1 MLSGSDYGKEDV
13 RMKKKLTHN
22 LFLKV
27 LSVIF
32 AFTLWFIVVI
42 VTDPYKTVIISDVP
56 IKVINEDEITGQG
69 IGQIYSVVSPQDCTV
84 SVRVYGQK
92 SKVDKL
98 TAADISAVVDFGV
111 VSSVGA
117 AYIEVTEPEGVTI
130 MSKTPEMMKIDIEP
144 LQEKFFDVTLE
155 VTGTAADGYII
166 NDARISPNVTK
177 ITAPESIMQKIA
189 KVGIR
194 VDVSG
199 LSSDINSLRK
209 IVLYDS
215 AGKVINYEK
224 NDNIALSV
232 SEVQTYVETFMIK
245 EVPLEIY
252 PSGDMQDN
260 IVLMNFS
267 YEPETVVLKG
277 RKDELSAVDSIV
289 VSKESDK
296 INLGDITE
304 TGDTLLDV
312 SGFIPTGLSFLNED
326 AGMIMVHYQVEKI
339 VSKTFDVAVE
349 DIKFTN
355 RPDNV
360 EIEFENNIK
369 SIEITVEGYET
380 DMETLTLDS
389 VAPYVSL
396 LNAAEGSN
404 NYKVRVR
411 TSAAFTL
418 VGEPVINLT
427 VKTIVEEPVD
437 VPVAESE
444 TSGAAE

>member
-1 MLSGSDYGKEDV
+1 
-13 RMKKKLTHN
+13 MKKKLTHN
-22 LFLKV
+22 LFLKI

-32 AFTLWFIVVI
+32 AFALWFIVVI

-69 IGQIYSVVSPQDCTV
+69 IGQIYSVVSPQDRTV

-98 TAADISAVVDFGV
+98 TAADINAVVDFGV

-117 AYIEVTEPEGVTI
+117 VYIEVTEPEGVTI
-130 MSKTPEMMKIDIEP
+130 MSKTPEMMKIDVEA
-144 LQEKFFDVTLE
+144 LQEKSFDVALE
-155 VTGTAADGYII
+155 VAGVAADGYII

-177 ITAPESIMQKIA
+177 ITAPESVMQKIA

-199 LSSDINSLRK
+199 LSSDINSFRK

-215 AGKVINYEK
+215 AGKVIDYEK
-224 NDNIALSV
+224 NDNISLSV
-232 SEVQTYVETFMIK
+232 SEVQTYVETYMVK
-245 EVPLEIY
+245 EVPLEIH
-252 PSGDMQDN
+252 PSGEMQDN

-277 RKDELSAVDSIV
+277 RKDDLATIDSIV
-289 VSKESDK
+289 VSKESGAV
-296 INLGDITE
+296 NLSNITE
-304 TGDTLLDV
+304 SGDMSVDV
-312 SGFIPTGLSFLNED
+312 SMFIPSGVYFMNE
-326 AGMIMVHYQVEKI
+326 GNEVVTVHYQVERI
-339 VSKTFDVAVE
+339 VEKTFEVSMS

-360 EIEFENNIK
+360 EIEFADDIQ
-369 SIEITVEGYET
+369 SIEITVEGYEA
-380 DMETLTLDS
+380 DIEALTLENVS
-389 VAPYVSL
+389 PYVNL
-396 LNAAEGSN
+396 LNATEGNSY
-404 NYKVRVR
+404 YKVRVR

-418 VGEPVINLT
+418 VGEPIVNLT
-427 VKTIVEEPVD
+427 IKPIVEETIDIPV
-437 VPVAESE
+437 VEPTTPGTTE
-444 TSGAAE
+444 